1 LLDGAIHPPGARG
14 SLYADTVAA
23 LSDAAVRS
31 KLEAIG
37 VIVAPS
43 TSEELG
49 NFIKAEVA
57 KWEAVIKD
65 AGIKIEG

>member
-1 LLDGAIHPPGARG
+1 VPATIIGKMN
-14 SLYADTVAA
+14 ADTVAA
-23 LSDAAVRS
+23 LNDAAVKS

-37 VIVAPS
+37 VTVAPS

-49 NFIKAEVA
+49 NFIRAEVA